1 VTFPSGW
8 ELVLVLLVI
17 LVLFGA
23 KRLPDSARAL
33 GRSMRILKAET
44 KGMREDDQRGEDR
57 PRREGRSDTT
67 VTAEPLPPVSPP
79 APGYGQPGY
88 GQPGYGQPGYGQ
100 PGYGQPAAAPGSQQY
115 GSQQYGSQPPEGQPP
130 QGPGSG
136 APQGDSAQHPRP

>member
-44 KGMREDDQRGEDR
+44 KGMRDDDAE
-57 PRREGRSDTT
+57 PRSGDARRDTT
-67 VTAEPLPPVSPP
+67 VTAEPLPPAQPAQPYGQQPYQQPAQPYQQPAQGYQQPVQQQPYQQPPPP
-79 APGYGQPGY
+79 AG
-88 GQPGYGQPGYGQ
+88 
-100 PGYGQPAAAPGSQQY
+100 
-115 GSQQYGSQPPEGQPP
+115 
-130 QGPGSG
+130 QGPGPSEH
-136 APQGDSAQHPRP
+136 GDPSQQPRP